1 MHLHSLSKTLLLS
14 ALFSLVSFSAI
25 SSMELIAASS
35 VSSAEPVKLFR
46 NHKDLFVEDELAA
59 YRVEKHN
66 MNPLLHEV
74 MKRQAMGNFTEKGGY
89 LRVKQLN
96 DGTYLINAN
105 VRGDG
110 GTGPITAGVVG
121 FAVRF
126 GCYTAYLL
134 GTSGTVVVGSAVGG
148 PGGAAAAGGA
158 ITIALTQAGGAAGVI
173 AATEKLA
180 MEATLATLL
189 LPIPLP

>member
-1 MHLHSLSKTLLLS
+1 MQKILLNLIVLFPLN
-14 ALFSLVSFSAI
+14 ALG
-25 SSMELIAASS
+25 MELVDFRS
-35 VSSAEPVKLFR
+35 VSSAQDLKLWASQ
-46 NHKDLFVEDELAA
+46 NALFVENENAA
-59 YRVEKHN
+59 YRIEKHN
-66 MNPLLHEV
+66 INPLLHEV
-74 MKRQAMGNFTEKGGY
+74 MKRKAMGEFTENGGY
-89 LRVKQLN
+89 LRVKQLS
-96 DGTYLINAN
+96 DGKYVLEAK

-110 GTGPITAGVVG
+110 GTGFITAGIVG
-121 FAVRF
+121 FAVRA

-158 ITIALTQAGGAAGVI
+158 ITLALAQAGGAAGVI